1 MAKMKLLLVRS
12 KAGFLVKSF
21 AKYIASDEVDLI
33 EVDPNINAIN
43 AVVDGADGI
52 IVYAGFGIEEQKDVI
67 VYIKDKVIEES
78 LLLFLIE
85 GDYGIEDTLSLLT
98 SQSVTHIF
106 RRPVDIKEAALV
118 IRDYV
123 EQDGRKSK
131 KTILV
136 LDDSGAM
143 LRNLKSWLGSKYV
156 VVPANSDIMAIKYIS
171 RKIPD
176 LVLLDYEMPIVDG
189 KQVLEMIRTETEFA
203 DIPVIFLTSKG
214 DKETVMGTMALHP
227 QGYMLKSLSPSEIVK
242 NVDDFFERNE
252 NEKKQKKI

>member
-1 MAKMKLLLVRS
+1 
-12 KAGFLVKSF
+12 
-21 AKYIASDEVDLI
+21 
-33 EVDPNINAIN
+33 
-43 AVVDGADGI
+43 
-52 IVYAGFGIEEQKDVI
+52 
-67 VYIKDKVIEES
+67 
-78 LLLFLIE
+78 
-85 GDYGIEDTLSLLT
+85 
-98 SQSVTHIF
+98 
-106 RRPVDIKEAALV
+106 
-118 IRDYV
+118 
-123 EQDGRKSK
+123 
-131 KTILV
+131 
-136 LDDSGAM
+136 M

-156 VVPANSDIMAIKYIS
+156 VVPANSGIMAIKYIS

-227 QGYMLKSLSPSEIVK
+227 QGYMLKSLSPSDIVK